1 MCFLYIFLGEYENI
15 ITYIHI
21 HMYNLRRV
29 VDILLRHDQRA
40 ESVCDGVLVRTN
52 LRAHLVR
59 VYGRDD
65 PDEVLE
71 ETRVIGLS
79 NNAMH

>member
-1 MCFLYIFLGEYENI
+1 M
-15 ITYIHI
+15 
-21 HMYNLRRV
+21 

-40 ESVCDGVLVRTN
+40 ESVCDGVLVRAN

-59 VYGRDD
+59 VYGGDD

-71 ETRVIGLS
+71 ETRVIGLP
-79 NNAMH
+79 NDAMH